1 MSRRL
6 LGVVPSDEEFVD
18 KAETLREFVFR
29 ARYADSIELS
39 APDHGQINVDLC
51 VLPFDDQAALP
62 QIAAP
67 APPVRD
73 DLTDLTPGQLS
84 ILKEIRVMADANRK
98 GGTTR
103 DTIGRESCRERRG
116 Q

>member
-6 LGVVPSDEEFVD
+6 LGVVPSDEELVD

-39 APDHGQINVDLC
+39 APDHGQINDDLC

-73 DLTDLTPGQLS
+73 ALTDLPPGQLTNH
-84 ILKEIRVMADANRK
+84 KEIRVMAEAKRK
-98 GGTTR
+98 RGKRR
-103 DTIGRESCRERRG
+103 DTDNRQEKLS
-116 Q
+116 